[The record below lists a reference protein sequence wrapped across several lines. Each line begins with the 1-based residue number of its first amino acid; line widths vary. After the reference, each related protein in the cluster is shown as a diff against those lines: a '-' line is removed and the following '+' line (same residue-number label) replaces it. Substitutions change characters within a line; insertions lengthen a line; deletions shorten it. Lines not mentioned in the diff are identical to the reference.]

1 MSMPATEIRPL
12 SPAEVATL
20 VGWAGD
26 EGWNPGLADAS
37 AFHAADPQG
46 FLGCFVDGVL
56 AAGISAVAYG
66 TDFGFIGLYIC
77 HPDYRGK
84 GYGRQ
89 VWDAGIAHLEGRT
102 IGLDGVPEQQANY
115 ASMGFEPTYQTFRWS
130 GRVTTPSP
138 SPTAPSASTIKVR
151 TATPDLLPAIGAFD
165 SRFFPAERS
174 SFLTEWLSAPRAT
187 FVATTA
193 AGLAGYAVLRRCLVG
208 HKLGPLFAIDS
219 DAAGALLDACLQR
232 IGAEELQIDVPE
244 AQETFSARLDRLG
257 FTRGF
262 ATRRMYRGPAPTV
275 DQSGVYGVTT
285 LELG

>member
-1 MSMPATEIRPL
+1 MPATEIRAL

-20 VGWAGD
+20 VNWAGD

-37 AFHAADPQG
+37 AFRAADPQG

-89 VWDAGIAHLEGRT
+89 VWDAGMAHLDGRT

-115 ASMGFEPTYQTFRWS
+115 ASMGFVPTYQTFRWS

-138 SPTAPSASTIKVR
+138 SSPSASTIKVCA
-151 TATPDLLPAIGAFD
+151 ATPDLLPAVGAFD

-174 SFLTEWLSAPRAT
+174 AFLTEWLSAPRET

-193 AGLAGYAVLRRCLVG
+193 AGIAGYAVLRRCLVG
-208 HKLGPLFAIDS
+208 YKLGPLFAVDN
-219 DAAGALLDACLQR
+219 DAADALLDACLQR

-244 AQETFSARLDRLG
+244 AQETFSARLARLG

-262 ATRRMYRGPAPTV
+262 ATRRMYRGPAPAV
-275 DQSGVYGVTT
+275 EQSGVYGVTT

>member
-1 MSMPATEIRPL
+1 MSAPGTEIRPL
-12 SPAEVATL
+12 SPADVEKL

-26 EGWNPGLADAS
+26 EGWNPGLADAN
-37 AFHAADPQG
+37 AFRAADPQG

-89 VWDAGIAHLEGRT
+89 VWDAAIAHLDGRT

-115 ASMGFEPTYQTFRWS
+115 ASMGFVPTYRTFRWS
-130 GRVTTPSP
+130 GRVTSP
-138 SPTAPSASTIKVR
+138 SEPSASPTRVR
-151 TATPDLLPAIGAFD
+151 AATPDLLPAIGAFD

-174 SFLTEWLSAPRAT
+174 SFLAEWLCAPRET

-193 AGLAGYAVLRRCLVG
+193 AGIAGYAVLRRCLVG
-208 HKLGPLFAIDS
+208 HKLGPLFAVDNDAS
-219 DAAGALLDACLQR
+219 DALLDACLQR

-244 AQETFSARLDRLG
+244 VQDVFSNRLARLG

-275 DQSGVYGVTT
+275 NQSGVYGITT

>member
-1 MSMPATEIRPL
+1 MPATEIRPL

-89 VWDAGIAHLEGRT
+89 VWDAGMAHLEGRT

-115 ASMGFEPTYQTFRWS
+115 ASMGFVPTYQTFRWS
-130 GRVTTPSP
+130 GRVTTSSP
-138 SPTAPSASTIKVR
+138 SSPSASTIKVCA
-151 TATPDLLPAIGAFD
+151 ATPDLLPAIGAFD

-174 SFLTEWLSAPRAT
+174 AFLTEWLSAPRET

-193 AGLAGYAVLRRCLVG
+193 AGIAGYAVLRHCLVG
-208 HKLGPLFAIDS
+208 YKLGPLFAIDN
-219 DAAGALLDACLQR
+219 DAADALLDACLQR

-262 ATRRMYRGPAPTV
+262 ATRRMYRGPAPAV

>member
-1 MSMPATEIRPL
+1 MPATEIRPL

-56 AAGISAVAYG
+56 AAGISAAAYG

-138 SPTAPSASTIKVR
+138 SSPSASTIKVCA
-151 TATPDLLPAIGAFD
+151 ATPDLLPAIGAFD

-174 SFLTEWLSAPRAT
+174 AFLTEWLSAPRET
-187 FVATTA
+187 LVATTA
-193 AGLAGYAVLRRCLVG
+193 AGIAGYAVLRRCLVG
-208 HKLGPLFAIDS
+208 YKLGPLFAIDS

>member
-1 MSMPATEIRPL
+1 MPATEIRPL

-115 ASMGFEPTYQTFRWS
+115 ASMGFVPTYQTFRWS

-138 SPTAPSASTIKVR
+138 SSPSASTIKVCA
-151 TATPDLLPAIGAFD
+151 ATPDLLPAIGAFD

-174 SFLTEWLSAPRAT
+174 AFLTEWLSAPRET

-193 AGLAGYAVLRRCLVG
+193 AGIAGYAVLRRCLVG
-208 HKLGPLFAIDS
+208 YKLGPLFAVDN
-219 DAAGALLDACLQR
+219 DAADALLDACLLR

-262 ATRRMYRGPAPTV
+262 ATRRMYRGPAPAV
-275 DQSGVYGVTT
+275 EQSGVYGVTT

>member
-1 MSMPATEIRPL
+1 MPATEIRAL

-20 VGWAGD
+20 VNWAGD
-26 EGWNPGLADAS
+26 EGWNPGLSDAS
-37 AFHAADPQG
+37 AFRAADPQG

-56 AAGISAVAYG
+56 AAGISAIAYG

-89 VWDAGIAHLEGRT
+89 VWDAGMAHLEGRT

-115 ASMGFEPTYQTFRWS
+115 ASMGFVPTYQTFRWS
-130 GRVTTPSP
+130 GRMTTPSP
-138 SPTAPSASTIKVR
+138 SSPSASTIKVR

>member
-193 AGLAGYAVLRRCLVG
+193 AGIAGYAVLRRCLVG
-208 HKLGPLFAIDS
+208 HKLGPLFAVDN
-219 DAAGALLDACLQR
+219 DAADALLDACLQR
-232 IGAEELQIDVPE
+232 IGTDELQIDAPE
-244 AQETFSARLDRLG
+244 AQDVFSNRLARLG